1 MPVINTN
8 VNSIVS
14 QNATNRTDRSL
25 TPTMEKLSTGYRI
38 NRSGDDASGLAVS
51 TKMRSQIRGTN
62 QAARNISDAV
72 AMVQTADGALREVSA
87 IMQRMREL
95 AVQGATETYSTDDLA
110 LMDTEYQQLES
121 EITRIVEQTKWNR
134 MDLLNGYGP
143 GATSGSSGEFIIQL
157 GADNGQTMTVT
168 IGNLQINSATTGA
181 ILSDLDGLSVSSQ
194 ASSAAAITGIDNA
207 FTDLADKRADLGA
220 YMNRL
225 GNALGNAE
233 IFSANMSD
241 SESRIRDTDYA
252 KEMTEFARAQIV
264 RQAGMAMLSQAN
276 AIPSQILQ
284 ILQ

>member
-8 VNSIVS
+8 INSIVS
-14 QNATNRTDRSL
+14 QNATNRSDRAM
-25 TPTMEKLSTGYRI
+25 TNTMEKLSTGYRI
-38 NRSGDDASGLAVS
+38 NKSGDDAAGLAVS
-51 TKMRSQIRGTN
+51 TKMTAQIKGTN

-87 IMQRMREL
+87 LMQRMREL
-95 AVQGATETYSTDDLA
+95 AVQGATETYSPADLA
-110 LMDTEYQQLES
+110 LMDTEYQQLEA
-121 EITRIVEQTKWNR
+121 EITRIIDQTKWNK
-134 MDLLNGYGP
+134 MDLLNGAGP
-143 GATSGSSGEFIIQL
+143 SGTATDGAFIVQV
-157 GADNGQTMTVT
+157 GADNAQTLNVT
-168 IGNLQINSATTGA
+168 IGSLEISTASYA
-181 ILSDLDGLSVSSQ
+181 VLSDLEGLSVDSQ
-194 ASSAAAITGIDNA
+194 VSAANAISKIDDA
-207 FTDLADKRADLGA
+207 FTDLADKRAELGA

-225 GNALGNAE
+225 GHALGNAE

-241 SESRIRDTDYA
+241 SNSRIVDTDYA

>member
-38 NRSGDDASGLAVS
+38 NRSGDDAAGLAVS

-181 ILSDLDGLSVSSQ
+181 ILSDLDGLTVSSQ
-194 ASSAAAITGIDNA
+194 VSAAAAITGIDNA

-233 IFSANMSD
+233 VFSANMSD

-252 KEMTEFARAQIV
+252 KEMTEFSRAQIV

-276 AIPSQILQ
+276 AIPNQVLQ
-284 ILQ
+284 LLQ